1 MRASRDLIDLK
12 TEAKIQKASEGLLAA
27 VSQLQSTYPG
37 KPFTLDGRLV
47 GDSEEV
53 VASLAYK
60 LTQNEGL
67 TKLPDAVCYEGE
79 MFRSRPPLA
88 RA

>member
-37 KPFTLDGRLV
+37 KPFTLDGRLL

-60 LTQNEGL
+60 L